1 MSKIFHF
8 NEEKGK
14 RERRSDLYLWES
26 FEHLKDAYFDY
37 INPKEIDEI
46 ASQVRKSGKFKK
58 RVGLTSEE
66 NGCCL
71 CNLIDSLIMERLDKK
86 FHAMKKQPDNV
97 VHMEDY
103 KVEL

>member
-8 NEEKGK
+8 QEEKEK
-14 RERRSDLYLWES
+14 RERRSDLYLWENL
-26 FEHLKDAYFDY
+26 EHLKDAYFDY
-37 INPKEIDEI
+37 INPQEIDEI

-58 RVGLTSEE
+58 RLGLTSEE
-66 NGCCL
+66 NECCL

-86 FHAMKKQPDNV
+86 FPTMKKQPDNV

-103 KVEL
+103 